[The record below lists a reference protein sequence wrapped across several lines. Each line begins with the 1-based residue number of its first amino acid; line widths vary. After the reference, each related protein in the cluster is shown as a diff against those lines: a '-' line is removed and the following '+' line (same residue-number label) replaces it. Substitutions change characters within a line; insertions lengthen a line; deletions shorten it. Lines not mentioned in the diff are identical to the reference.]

1 MGYSI
6 SGGFLTKTK
15 AYSGRCHCGAVVDEV
30 QADLAQV
37 TSCNCS
43 IFRKKGHLLSFVL
56 AEAFVLRS
64 GEDSLQD
71 HRFNKKVIHHL
82 FCRTCGIQSFAR
94 GTAPNGA
101 STVALNLRRLDEAD
115 LDSITPVPF
124 NGRDT

>member
-71 HRFNKKVIHHL
+71 HRSTRRSSTTCSAAPAGFSPSPAARR
-82 FCRTCGIQSFAR
+82 RTAR
-94 GTAPNGA
+94 
-101 STVALNLRRLDEAD
+101 RRW
-115 LDSITPVPF
+115 P
-124 NGRDT
+124 